1 MDSQQN
7 TPNVTKTT
15 ELTDLEDRSR
25 FLKSLGFARD
35 QMTQADLSAQNA
47 GSDNIEDDGVMLSS
61 NFEDD
66 LELPG
71 APMLMEPTRSL
82 SELFGLGELDLEE
95 SPSDE
100 IVPEIPTRFT
110 EESSFDLSG
119 VDDATWN
126 AIEGRLRPEPAN
138 WKNAEADLEA
148 NLKKKTIS
156 PAIAESVVNSKSEA
170 QNSPQ
175 PPPLEDDDDLSEV
188 LNNSALDLEVEKAVE
203 PPSNDDEPPHDESL
217 TVNCPSCERGLTLQ
231 PEHLGIPGS
240 CVWCETPIIAV
251 ISGVDH
257 SVGVFRLAVEEPETI
272 ETSDSPEKPA
282 AEIEHSKLADLPV
295 PKTETP
301 EATEPKSK
309 EKEEVADSPV
319 VDDSKEEVEPV
330 ATESQLESET
340 EPDQSTEESNP
351 TDISDAD
358 TPEAVEAISETKN
371 NFPWNSPTG
380 SKNKGSTPHDVPTPI
395 EVDSKLLLD
404 EITDPESVVETSDA
418 SLAVAPP
425 FEVLPDPNKAEKTEV
440 KDSSSEVTS
449 VPPELDDPNLNSKT
463 ATEDSQ
469 QNTEAPAPVKQAASP
484 FFDPPQ
490 AQADKPEQNGPEAEP
505 ISAASPLAPP
515 TEKNETPT
523 QPAEPASGPVD
534 EASPVA
540 PKATQNQTSE
550 TETQFKAVSPFDTLP
565 ETDEVA
571 ATDAT
576 NPPPIPAT
584 SPFGSTETTPVED
597 GVAPPIKSV
606 SPFDLPIEETP
617 AEDDAAPPI
626 KSTSP
631 FDLPTAETITPLS
644 DSKDPLPELAMAAVI
659 DSAAPPAKV
668 APAKDAP
675 PAKPLPW
682 DLKEKSSP
690 PAADLPAAKIDS
702 VEAIEPFPALGTEEA
717 LPPVNDAPE
726 VDAKKAPA
734 SDSAPVK
741 KNRLRKKKSSSKRS
755 GTAITIALLGL
766 ISGAGI
772 ASFFLPVGGYIE
784 NAKSSWTE
792 WLDTKIEV
800 ENKQELEALP
810 TPANEPVAIPAPAP
824 TSAPKPQVQTTS
836 GDEPDPFRPD
846 KVPGS

>member
-82 SELFGLGELDLEE
+82 SEPFGLGELDLEE

-110 EESSFDLSG
+110 AESSFDLSG

-126 AIEGRLRPEPAN
+126 AVEGRLRPEPVY
-138 WKNAEADLEA
+138 WKDAEADLEA
-148 NLKKKTIS
+148 DLKKKKNS

-175 PPPLEDDDDLSEV
+175 PPPLEDDDLSEV

-203 PPSNDDEPPHDESL
+203 PPSNDDEPPHNESL

-240 CVWCETPIIAV
+240 CVWCETPIIAA

-301 EATEPKSK
+301 EANEPKSK

-340 EPDQSTEESNP
+340 EPDQSTEDSNP

-380 SKNKGSTPHDVPTPI
+380 SKNKGSSQHDVPTPI

-449 VPPELDDPNLNSKT
+449 VPPKLDSPNLNSKT
-463 ATEDSQ
+463 ATEYSQ

-490 AQADKPEQNGPEAEP
+490 AQADKPDQNEPEAEP
-505 ISAASPLAPP
+505 ISAASPFAPP
-515 TEKNETPT
+515 AEKNETPT
-523 QPAEPASGPVD
+523 QPAEPATGPVD
-534 EASPVA
+534 EASPFA

-550 TETQFKAVSPFDTLP
+550 TGTQFKAVSPFDPLP

-571 ATDAT
+571 AADET
-576 NPPPIPAT
+576 NPPPIPAA
-584 SPFGSTETTPVED
+584 SPFGSTE
-597 GVAPPIKSV
+597 A
-606 SPFDLPIEETP
+606 TP
-617 AEDDAAPPI
+617 AEDDVAPTI
-626 KSTSP
+626 KWVSP
-631 FDLPTAETITPLS
+631 FGLPTTETITPLS

-659 DSAAPPAKV
+659 DSAAPV
-668 APAKDAP
+668 YEAPAKDAP
-675 PAKPLPW
+675 PAKSLPW
-682 DLKEKSSP
+682 DLKEKSPP
-690 PAADLPAAKIDS
+690 PAKTDS
-702 VEAIEPFPALGTEEA
+702 VEAIEPVPALDVQGTEEA

-741 KNRLRKKKSSSKRS
+741 KPRLRKKKSSSKRS

-784 NAKSSWTE
+784 NAKSSWAE

-800 ENKQELEALP
+800 ENKQEQEALT

-824 TSAPKPQVQTTS
+824 ASAPKPQVQTAS
-836 GDEPDPFRPD
+836 GDEPDPFRPN